1 MVYSNVIWYIT
12 QYPLIN
18 IPLIPIRPSISY
30 QTFTTIFATSPST
43 TFCASSELGARAVR
57 AGAGRSNGRPMKAWG
72 GVDYTDYVSMSA
84 CMYKCVYIY
93 KSYISYTYMYGVYIY
108 LFIYLLSIDMRIKY
122 IYLIIYIHDMVVHFF
137 L

>member
-93 KSYISYTYMYGVYIY
+93 INHIYHTHTCMACIY
-108 LFIYLLSIDMRIKY
+108 LFIYYR
-122 IYLIIYIHDMVVHFF
+122 LICV
-137 L
+137 

>member
-93 KSYISYTYMYGVYIY
+93 IYKSYISYTYMYGVYIFIY
-108 LFIYLLSIDMRIKY
+108 LFIID
-122 IYLIIYIHDMVVHFF
+122 
-137 L
+137 

>member
-93 KSYISYTYMYGVYIY
+93 KSYIYIIHIHVWRVYIY
-108 LFIYLLSIDMRIKY
+108 LFIYYR
-122 IYLIIYIHDMVVHFF
+122 LICV
-137 L
+137 